1 VDAQRWE
8 EARRQVE
15 EELEKAK
22 QRALLAESFD
32 ELEDIVV
39 EMGQVIQRTVLVAAV
54 EQREAVGQ
62 PRCPECGERM
72 KRKDKVPRQMKSSVG
87 SVRYTRER
95 WICPACGASLF
106 PPGSEDGA

>member
-1 VDAQRWE
+1 VHLNLKEDEVDAQKWE

-39 EMGQVIQRTVLVAAV
+39 EMGRSL
-54 EQREAVGQ
+54 GHQ
-62 PRCPECGERM
+62 PP
-72 KRKDKVPRQMKSSVG
+72 
-87 SVRYTRER
+87 
-95 WICPACGASLF
+95 L
-106 PPGSEDGA
+106 